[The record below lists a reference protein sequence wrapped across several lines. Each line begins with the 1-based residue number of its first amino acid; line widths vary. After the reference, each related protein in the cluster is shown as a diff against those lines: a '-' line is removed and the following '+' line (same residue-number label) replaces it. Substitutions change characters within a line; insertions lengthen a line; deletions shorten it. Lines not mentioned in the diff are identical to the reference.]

1 MTDLEAL
8 KAEAGAE
15 AVDRFVRSGMRLG
28 LGSGSTAAKMLDA
41 LGERLASG
49 VLSDIAGVPTSAAT
63 AARCGELGIPLL
75 TLEDVAELDVVI
87 DGADE
92 IDPSLDLIKG
102 LGGAHLREKVVASA
116 ARRMVVVADETKI
129 VSRLGERAPLPVEVI
144 PFAMPV
150 AERLLRDLG
159 GSRSCASTTGARSSP
174 TRATASCTARGSSG
188 STPRRW
194 RAMSRTSRASSS
206 TGSSSG
212 SPRRRSSLRATAFAC
227 WTAQSPLHDGDGLR
241 ALVDQDVAPAE
252 LRRRGAERARAGEE
266 VEHAVA
272 RAGRGLAAS
281 GARSRPA
288 SGSGSRSSRGR
299 SARRSCATR
308 RRWGASRGPPSRPS
322 PAPAPCTARA
332 RRPRSRTGTGPG
344 RARRPGSCRASPAS
358 AAAAWRRSRRP
369 TPARSGTQS
378 RPKTSSSRSF
388 T

>member
-49 VLSDIAGVPTSAAT
+49 ALSDIAGVPTSAAT

-116 ARRMVVVADETKI
+116 ARRMVVVADETKL

-144 PFAMPV
+144 PFALPV

-159 GSRSCASTTGARSSP
+159 WEPELRVDAGRPFVTDEGNRDPPLHAGRVGRPGRAGARRLGRPGRRRARVLPRVRLDGGRRYARRRSRAGAPNRIRSM
-174 TRATASCTARGSSG
+174 TATASALSSI
-188 STPRRW
+188 
-194 RAMSRTSRASSS
+194 RT
-206 TGSSSG
+206 
-212 SPRRRSSLRATAFAC
+212 
-227 WTAQSPLHDGDGLR
+227 
-241 ALVDQDVAPAE
+241 
-252 LRRRGAERARAGEE
+252 
-266 VEHAVA
+266 
-272 RAGRGLAAS
+272 
-281 GARSRPA
+281 
-288 SGSGSRSSRGR
+288 
-299 SARRSCATR
+299 
-308 RRWGASRGPPSRPS
+308 
-322 PAPAPCTARA
+322 
-332 RRPRSRTGTGPG
+332 
-344 RARRPGSCRASPAS
+344 
-358 AAAAWRRSRRP
+358 
-369 TPARSGTQS
+369 
-378 RPKTSSSRSF
+378 
-388 T
+388 